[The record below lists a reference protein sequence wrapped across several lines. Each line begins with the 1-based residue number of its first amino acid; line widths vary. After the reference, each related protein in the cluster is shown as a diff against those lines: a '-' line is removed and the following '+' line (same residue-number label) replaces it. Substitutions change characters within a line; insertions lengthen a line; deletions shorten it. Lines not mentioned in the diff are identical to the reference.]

1 HPDRDA
7 GAAVL
12 AGRSIGDRLAAA
24 ETAMGQEIIEL
35 GGALADE
42 MREHLAL
49 LLARQIG
56 ARRGR
61 GEIELRCVAGM
72 VGRGRPQPA
81 PFGLPTS
88 LRSRARRV
96 SSNPC
101 CHRGARRNASAR
113 GRLLMTIVPTSMSC
127 SSRRRSL
134 KKATRRISGVRNEI
148 VNQYAMACTAP
159 SRK

>member
-1 HPDRDA
+1 SLLVGEGGGGGVRSDIDRGS
-7 GAAVL
+7 GAIVL
-12 AGRSIGDRLAAA
+12 GDGSLEA
-24 ETAMGQEIIEL
+24 
-35 GGALADE
+35 
-42 MREHLAL
+42 
-49 LLARQIG
+49 
-56 ARRGR
+56 
-61 GEIELRCVAGM
+61 
-72 VGRGRPQPA
+72 A

-88 LRSRARRV
+88 VRSRARRV
-96 SSNPC
+96 SSNAC